1 MQQVVICL
9 LYALPSIFGLLL
21 ASAGAS
27 LKLAVDAA
35 KSAFKDL
42 PKTAEKM
49 SDEWVR
55 RALQDGFPYLWERQ
69 LKKCFY
75 AIAVLTTIGTWLLSV
90 LTPAFLLSL
99 LF

>member
-1 MQQVVICL
+1 MVRLIFRLPFDLLQQVVICL

-21 ASAGAS
+21 ATARAS

-35 KSAFKDL
+35 KSAFNGL
-42 PKTAEKM
+42 PETAEKM
-49 SDEWVR
+49 SDDWVR

-75 AIAVLTTIGTWLLSV
+75 AIAALTIIGTWL
-90 LTPAFLLSL
+90 
-99 LF
+99 